1 MHLYKDIMFNLL
13 PSVVVGPA
21 VVVGAAVVVK
31 SDSSENDEK

>member
-1 MHLYKDIMFNLL
+1 MFNLL